1 MATTFEHDRIA
12 AARTWT
18 APFRAVFHALIRLGA
33 RHPFNRQ
40 IEALSALSDEEL
52 AERGITRQQ
61 IASYVMGARAML

>member
-1 MATTFEHDRIA
+1 MATTFEHA
-12 AARTWT
+12 GSTAGPAWT
-18 APFRAVFHALIRLGA
+18 TPFRTVFNMLIRMGE

-40 IEALSALSDEEL
+40 IEALCALSDAEL